1 MNRIY
6 RGMEA
11 GGGRGRPPSGREPDV
26 LGPWIAGDGRESL
39 AVPDRGKPGGLL
51 VETLYCLA

>member
-1 MNRIY
+1 MNCIY
-6 RGMEA
+6 RGMET
-11 GGGRGRPPSGREPDV
+11 GRGRGRPPSGRALDV
-26 LGPWIAGDGRESL
+26 LGAWIAGDGRESL